1 MYKLIVCIACIIIAL
16 ADANKKIPRKSVH
29 LINHAVLDDQW
40 SDFKLK
46 YNKKYVDVIS
56 RLKSSIL
63 FFLMLSICLDDLLTP
78 DLVMDTRLVT
88 IYCQ

>member
-46 YNKKYVDVIS
+46 YNKKYVNLIEETHRYVLNIF
-56 RLKSSIL
+56 K
-63 FFLMLSICLDDLLTP
+63 F
-78 DLVMDTRLVT
+78 
-88 IYCQ
+88 Q